1 MTPIELKRGF
11 IFYILFFQ
19 FSSIIGQEPQLTC
32 DLNILENEY
41 NVGRFDEVNTRLRA
55 CLETLKKNEI
65 LYQDGLR
72 LLAMNSIMMDS
83 MDLAIADVNALLD
96 FNSDYNFRSNDPY
109 IFRELVKK
117 YKNYGGITVTSVSKF
132 EETLEETPATIFVLT
147 QEQIKNRGYLDIEQI
162 FHDIPGFSIAK
173 GNGPAYSLLYPRGY
187 RTTLNDKFLLLVDGI
202 EENDLNSD
210 NAVFNRQIALSNIKQ
225 IEVIYGPSS
234 TMYGANAFS
243 AVINII
249 TKDALFKEDKKF
261 SADIQTNFGSWDTNF
276 VDATV
281 SRKIKDGYFTVTGR
295 LFQSSEMD
303 LTDNGY
309 NYDPNSYDYL
319 NAFPALTGDE
329 AQTFINQNG
338 STSNFFD
345 YDLSAANPTVALNQ
359 TGADQMKAIDQSF
372 YEENPGLGFNNSV
385 KNWFFNTKLKIE
397 NFTLGLESYKTNA
410 GAIPWY
416 PRNTR
421 IASEELSRWITNNNS
436 IFVKYEKKINQR
448 LLITNLASYR
458 LHNLDGATNL
468 SRANTFNTAQ
478 LGLQNLIDLTPPSI
492 SSAYYYRSSNQ
503 LRNELKL
510 FYKKNKFNLITGLE
524 IRQGIFQLNYLQNSE
539 AFPDETAPATTP
551 IGTTGGNNS
560 NKLDFGFYTQG
571 KYSITNSLALTLGGR
586 VDYNRLRT
594 NGGFGFVF
602 NPRAALVFSK
612 EKFTFKTIYSEAF
625 KDASFLTK
633 YATTDTRIANPGL
646 EPEKVK
652 NIEFSMILK
661 PIKNFYF
668 EVNAYSSIYSNIVSE
683 ISVGNGLT
691 QNQTSIEGNNIKG
704 LQANLNYAHKA
715 FDFWANYTFTEPL
728 DESVDLRISDIP
740 SHSTNAG
747 FNVKLLKK
755 LNVNFRANYV
765 GIRKTGQNTAGSSN
779 PLNEV
784 ESYLTLHSNVNL
796 ELFKGLNIGI
806 LINNLLDEEFYHPG
820 IRTANNITS
829 SSVFLQNKRGIM
841 LRTNFNF

>member
-1 MTPIELKRGF
+1 MKPIELTRGF

-19 FSSIIGQEPQLTC
+19 FFTVIGQEPQLTC

-41 NVGRFDEVNTRLRA
+41 NIGRFEEVNTRLRA
-55 CLETLKKNEI
+55 CLETLKENEI
-65 LYQDGLR
+65 LYQDALR

-83 MDLAIADVNALLD
+83 MDMAIEDVNALLD

-117 YKNYGGITVTSVSKF
+117 YKSYGGITVTSVSKF
-132 EETLEETPATIFVLT
+132 EETLEETPATIFVVT
-147 QEQIKNRGYLDIEQI
+147 EEQIKNRGYLDIEQI
-162 FHDIPGFSIAK
+162 FHDIPGFSISK

-261 SADIQTNFGSWDTNF
+261 SADIQTNFGTWDTNF

-281 SRKIKDGYFTVTGR
+281 SRKLKEGYLTVTGR

-309 NYDPNSYDYL
+309 NFDPNAYDYL
-319 NAFPALTGDE
+319 NAFPVLTGDQ
-329 AQTFINQNG
+329 ARSFIDQNG
-338 STSNFFD
+338 STSNYFD

-359 TGADQMKAIDQSF
+359 TGADQMKAIDQAF
-372 YEENPGLGFNNSV
+372 YDENPGLGFNNSV
-385 KNWFFNTKLKIE
+385 KNWYFNTKLKID
-397 NFTLGLESYKTNA
+397 NFTLGLESYKSNA

-416 PRNTR
+416 TRNTR

-436 IFVKYEKKINQR
+436 LFVKYEKKINQR

-468 SRANTFNTAQ
+468 SRANAFNTSQ
-478 LGLQNLIDLTPPSI
+478 LGLQNLIDLKPPSL
-492 SSAYYYRSSNQ
+492 SSTYYYRSSNQ

-510 FYKKNKFNLITGLE
+510 FYKRNRFNLITGLE
-524 IRQGIFQLNYLQNSE
+524 LRQGIFQLNYLQNSE
-539 AFPDETAPATTP
+539 SFPDETAPATTP
-551 IGTTGGNNS
+551 IGTAGGNNS
-560 NKLDFGFYTQG
+560 NKLDIGYYTQA
-571 KYSITNSLALTLGGR
+571 KYGFTNNLALTLGGR
-586 VDYNRLRT
+586 VDYNRLRI

-612 EKFTFKTIYSEAF
+612 EKFTFKAIYSEAF

-652 NIEFSMILK
+652 NAELSMILK
-661 PIKNFYF
+661 PIANLYF
-668 EVNAYSSIYSNIVSE
+668 EVNAYSSIYSNVISE
-683 ISVGNGLT
+683 IAVGNGLT
-691 QNQTSIEGNNIKG
+691 QNQASTTGNKIKG
-704 LQANLNYAHKA
+704 LQATLNYSYKA
-715 FDFWANYTFTEPL
+715 FDLWANYTFTEPL
-728 DESVDLRISDIP
+728 DESVGLRISDIP
-740 SHSTNAG
+740 SHSANAG

-755 LNVNFRANYV
+755 VNINFRANYV
-765 GIRKTGQNTAGSSN
+765 GTRETGLNTAGSSN

-784 ESYLTLHSNVNL
+784 ASYLTLHSNVNL
-796 ELFKGLNIGI
+796 ELFKGFNMGI
-806 LINNLLDEEFYHPG
+806 LINNIMDEDSYHPG
-820 IRTANNITS
+820 IRTADNITS

-841 LRTNFNF
+841 LRANYNF